1 MSFGFAEGVDIGSK
15 IATIGAFVFTGV
27 TFFVL
32 FYRRRKSEQYTI
44 ASEISNSLAELENK
58 ILEVPKDDE
67 KEKKYRRMQY
77 LNVWEWFAVLV
88 NHGEIKNKT
97 IQDHF
102 RPNQIEDHD
111 TFFEK
116 YPEWKNDDDMF
127 PEFKRLYKKWKDR

>member
-1 MSFGFAEGVDIGSK
+1 
-15 IATIGAFVFTGV
+15 
-27 TFFVL
+27 
-32 FYRRRKSEQYTI
+32 
-44 ASEISNSLAELENK
+44 
-58 ILEVPKDDE
+58 
-67 KEKKYRRMQY
+67 MQY

-102 RPNQIEDHD
+102 RPNLIEDHD
-111 TFFEK
+111 TFFEE